1 VNVPFSK
8 GLFRKEDI
16 YGELGEIVVGKKL
29 GRTSPE
35 EITLFDSTGLAIQD
49 VAVAWLVY
57 RKAQRLGKG
66 EEIELD
72 LSP

>member
-1 VNVPFSK
+1 MNVPFSK

-72 LSP
+72 SSP